1 MPTKNISLIG
11 CAIFCLANYA
21 CSKKSVSDR
30 ATPVNHSPVASITA
44 TVKKASPFTVD
55 FKVIASDEDNDVLS
69 YQWDFGEGTTKAGN
83 AEESFTYP
91 ENKTFTV
98 KVAVSDGKSAAV
110 YVTTN
115 LNTTV
120 TQVTI
125 DASHKF
131 QTMEGFGGFG
141 AKDVYW
147 SSGPFTSADFV
158 NTLINDLGLT
168 ILRDN
173 VPTDFEAVNDNN
185 DPFVTDLNK
194 FDLNTSIKDHL
205 QYLKDLKAAGLKK
218 LIVSI
223 WSAPAW
229 MKTNNNVNGVAAD
242 APAYNPNPTAQNNQL
257 RTDMY
262 DEFAER
268 CTAYIKIIKQQTGVD
283 IYAISLQNEPR
294 FTEPYESCV
303 FNGEALRD
311 LIKVVGK
318 RFKDEGITTKIF
330 MPEDIGY
337 LDRVAGMV
345 QPTLHDAAAL
355 QYVNIVAVHG
365 YALDG
370 VTANSPDALTWQT
383 MYGWGAQHGMPL
395 WMTETSGFSND
406 IKGAVDYGKAMY
418 TAITF
423 GNVSAWL
430 HWALST
436 STLDEFSL
444 MSSSGIKSKRYYVSK
459 NFYRYVRPGDY
470 RVQSTTPDQANIYA
484 LAFKNDT
491 AHTNTIVLI
500 NDNTESRTV
509 KLTGAGLP
517 IQFQVLVTSA
527 NDDCKDYGIIN
538 TNDGF
543 LLQAGSVTT
552 LYKKD

>member
-1 MPTKNISLIG
+1 MKIISLI
-11 CAIFCLANYA
+11 CWAIFCFTNYA
-21 CSKKSVSDR
+21 CSKKSGSDP
-30 ATPVNHSPVASITA
+30 PVTHINHAPVASLAA
-44 TVKKASPFTVD
+44 TVKNVSPFTVD
-55 FKVIASDEDNDVLS
+55 FKVTASDEDNDVLS
-69 YQWDFGEGTTKAGN
+69 YKWDFGEGTIKDGS

-91 ENKTFTV
+91 ENKTFNIKVTV
-98 KVAVSDGKSAAV
+98 TDGKSQAV
-110 YVTTN
+110 SLNISVNTIVTE
-115 LNTTV
+115 V
-120 TQVTI
+120 QV
-125 DASHKF
+125 DASQKF

-147 SSGPFTSADFV
+147 SSGPFTSPDFV
-158 NTLINDLGLT
+158 NGLINDLGLT

-173 VPTDFEAVNDNN
+173 VPTDFESVNDNS
-185 DPFVTDLNK
+185 DPFVTDLSK
-194 FDLNTSIKDHL
+194 FDLNTSIKDHF
-205 QYLKDLKAAGLKK
+205 QYLKDMKAAGLNK

-262 DEFAER
+262 NEFAER
-268 CTAYIKIIKQQTGVD
+268 CVAYIKIIKQQTGID

-318 RFKDEGITTKIF
+318 RFKDEGLTTKIF

-337 LDRVAGMV
+337 LDGVSGMV
-345 QPTLHDAAAL
+345 QPTLNDADAR
-355 QYVNIVAVHG
+355 QYVNIIAVHG

-370 VTANSPDALTWQT
+370 VTADSPDALTWQT
-383 MYGWGAQHGMPL
+383 MYSWGAQYSMPL

-406 IKGAVDYGKAMY
+406 ITGAMNLGKAMF

-430 HWALST
+430 HWALSQG
-436 STLDEFSL
+436 TLDQYSL
-444 MSSSGIKSKRYYVSK
+444 MSSSGSRSKRYYVSK
-459 NFYRYVRPGDY
+459 NFYHYVRPGDY
-470 RVQSTTPDQANIYA
+470 RIQSSTPDKTNIYP

-500 NDNTESRTV
+500 NDNTEGRAV
-509 KLTGAGLP
+509 KLKGAVLP
-517 IQFQVLVTSA
+517 SEFSMFVTSA
-527 NDDCKDYGIIN
+527 TDDCKDYGIIN
-538 TNDGF
+538 TSDGF
-543 LLQAGSVTT
+543 LLPANSVIT
-552 LYKKD
+552 LYKKN

>member
-1 MPTKNISLIG
+1 MKTISLIS
-11 CAIFCLANYA
+11 CAIFCFTNCA
-21 CSKKSVSDR
+21 CSKKSGSDPSIP
-30 ATPVNHSPVASITA
+30 PVNHSPVATLTA
-44 TVKKASPFTVD
+44 IVKNVSPFTIEFDVT
-55 FKVIASDEDNDVLS
+55 ASDEDHDALT
-69 YQWDFGEGTTKAGN
+69 YKWDFGEGTTKDGA
-83 AEESFTYP
+83 AMETFTYP
-91 ENKTFTV
+91 ENKTFTI
-98 KVAVSDGKSAAV
+98 KVAVSDGKSPPV
-110 YVTTN
+110 N
-115 LNTTV
+115 LATAINTTV
-120 TQVTI
+120 TVVSI
-125 DASHKF
+125 DDTQKF

-147 SSGPFTSADFV
+147 SSGPFTGADFV

-173 VPTDFEAVNDNN
+173 VPTDFEAGNDND
-185 DPFVTDLNK
+185 DPFVTDLSK

-205 QYLKDLKAAGLKK
+205 QYLKDMNAAGLNK

-229 MKTNNNVNGVAAD
+229 MKTNSNINGVAAD
-242 APAYNPNPTAQNNQL
+242 APAYNPNPSSQNNQL
-257 RTDMY
+257 RTDMLN
-262 DEFAER
+262 EFAER
-268 CTAYIKIIKQQTGVD
+268 CVAYIKIIRQQTGID

-318 RFKDEGITTKIF
+318 RFKDEGLTTKIF

-337 LDRVAGMV
+337 LDGVSGMV
-345 QPTLHDAAAL
+345 QPTLNDADAR
-355 QYVNIVAVHG
+355 QYVNIIAVHG

-383 MYGWGAQHGMPL
+383 MYGWGAKYDMPL

-406 IKGAVDYGKAMY
+406 MTGAMDLSKAMF
-418 TAITF
+418 TAIIF

-430 HWALST
+430 HWSLST
-436 STLDEFSL
+436 GTLDKFSL
-444 MSSSGIKSKRYYVSK
+444 MNSSGTRSKRYYVSK

-470 RVQSTTPDQANIYA
+470 RIQSSAPDQTNIYA

-500 NDNTESRTV
+500 NNNPENRAV
-509 KLTGAGLP
+509 ELEGAVLP
-517 IQFQVLVTSA
+517 SQFPMFVTSS
-527 NDDCKDYGIIN
+527 NDDCKDYGTIN
-538 TNDGF
+538 PSDGF
-543 LLQAGSVTT
+543 LLPANSVTT
-552 LYKKD
+552 LYKKN

>member
-1 MPTKNISLIG
+1 MKNTFLIIVILF
-11 CAIFCLANYA
+11 IFTSNA
-21 CSKKSVSDR
+21 CSKKTGSGTVIPP
-30 ATPVNHSPVASITA
+30 ANHAPVAVLAA
-44 TVKKASPFTVD
+44 TVKSANPFTVD
-55 FKVIASDEDNDVLS
+55 FIVTASDEDHDSLT
-69 YQWDFGEGTTKAGN
+69 YQWDFGEGTTKNGA
-83 AEESFTYP
+83 ATETFTYP
-91 ENKTFTV
+91 DNKTFTI
-98 KVAVSDGKSAAV
+98 KVAVSDGKSPPVNLTAAI
-110 YVTTN
+110 
-115 LNTTV
+115 NTTMSV
-120 TQVTI
+120 ITI
-125 DASHKF
+125 DNAQKF

-147 SSGPFTSADFV
+147 SSGPFTSSDFV
-158 NTLINDLGLT
+158 NTLINDLGVT

-173 VPTDFEAVNDNN
+173 IPTDFEAVNDNN
-185 DPFVTDLNK
+185 DPFVTDLSK
-194 FDLNTSIKDHL
+194 FDLNTSIKDHF
-205 QYLKDLKAAGLKK
+205 QYLKDMKAAGLTK

-268 CTAYIKIIKQQTGVD
+268 CFAYIEIIKQQTGIDV
-283 IYAISLQNEPR
+283 YAISLQNEPR

-303 FNGEALRD
+303 FNGDALRD

-318 RFKDEGITTKIF
+318 RFKDEGLDVKIF

-337 LDRVAGMV
+337 LDGVSGMV
-345 QPTLHDAAAL
+345 QPTLNDAEAR
-355 QYVNIVAVHG
+355 QYVNIIAVHG

-383 MYGWGAQHGMPL
+383 MYSWGSQYSMPL

-406 IKGAVDYGKAMY
+406 MKGAMDLSKAMY

-423 GNVSAWL
+423 GNVSGWL
-430 HWALST
+430 HWTLST
-436 STLDEFSL
+436 STLDQYSL
-444 MSSSGIKSKRYYVSK
+444 MSSSGTRSKRYYVSK

-470 RVQSTTPDQANIYA
+470 RIQSSAPDQTNIYP
-484 LAFKNDT
+484 LAFYNDT

-500 NDNTESRTV
+500 NDNTESRAV
-509 KLTGAGLP
+509 KLGGSALP
-517 IQFQVLVTSA
+517 AQFSMFVTSA

-538 TNDGF
+538 TSDGF
-543 LLQAGSVTT
+543 LLPANSVIT
-552 LYKKD
+552 LYKKN

>member
-1 MPTKNISLIG
+1 MKNTFLIVVILF
-11 CAIFCLANYA
+11 IFMGNA
-21 CSKKSVSDR
+21 CSKKTGGGTI
-30 ATPVNHSPVASITA
+30 TPQVNHAPVAVLAAAIKS
-44 TVKKASPFTVD
+44 ASPFTVD
-55 FKVIASDEDNDVLS
+55 FNVTASDEDHDPLT
-69 YQWDFGEGTTKAGN
+69 YKWDFGEGTTKYGTAM
-83 AEESFTYP
+83 ETFTYP
-91 ENKTFTV
+91 ENKTYTV
-98 KVAVSDGKSAAV
+98 KVAVSDGKSTPVNLTAV
-110 YVTTN
+110 V
-115 LNTTV
+115 NTTV
-120 TQVTI
+120 TSITI
-125 DASHKF
+125 DNSQKF

-147 SSGPFTSADFV
+147 SAGPFTGPDFV

-173 VPTDFEAVNDNN
+173 MPTDFEAVNDNS
-185 DPFVTDLNK
+185 DPFNTDLSK
-194 FDLNTSIKDHL
+194 YDLNTSIKDHF
-205 QYLKDLKAAGLKK
+205 QYLKDMKAAGLNK

-242 APAYNPNPTAQNNQL
+242 APAYNANPTVQNNQL

-262 DEFAER
+262 NEFAER
-268 CTAYIKIIKQQTGVD
+268 CFAYIKIIKQQTGID
-283 IYAISLQNEPR
+283 IYGISLQNEPR
-294 FTEPYESCV
+294 FTEPYESSV

-318 RFKDEGITTKIF
+318 RFKDEGVTTKIF

-337 LDRVAGMV
+337 LDGVSGMV
-345 QPTLHDAAAL
+345 QPTLNDADARK
-355 QYVNIVAVHG
+355 YVSIIAVHG

-370 VTANSPDALTWQT
+370 VTANSPDALTWHT
-383 MYGWGAQHGMPL
+383 MYSWGAGYSMPL

-406 IKGAVDYGKAMY
+406 MKGAMDLSKAMY

-430 HWALST
+430 HWSLST
-436 STLDEFSL
+436 ATLDSYSL
-444 MSSSGIKSKRYYVSK
+444 MSSSGARSKRYYISK

-470 RVQSTTPDQANIYA
+470 RIQSSAPDQTNIYP

-500 NDNTESRTV
+500 NDNTEGRAV
-509 KLTGAGLP
+509 KLVGAALP
-517 IQFQVLVTSA
+517 SQFSMFVTSVD
-527 NDDCKDYGIIN
+527 DDCKDDGVIN

-543 LLQAGSVTT
+543 LLPANSVTT
-552 LYKKD
+552 LYKKN